1 MYFFYAILQVKK
13 IDFLEA
19 MMSIMKIV
27 SFNLRCVWK
36 GDGINAFIFRAGMI
50 YDKIIREMPD
60 VLAFQEMSVDHLKL
74 LRRM

>member
-1 MYFFYAILQVKK
+1 
-13 IDFLEA
+13 
-19 MMSIMKIV
+19 MSTVKIV

-50 YDKIIREMPD
+50 YDKIMREMPD

-74 LRRM
+74 LQRMLPEYDFCG